1 MCGLVASVCPNKG
14 LRSADLTRML
24 KNAKHRGPDGFGTL
38 FSDGNSWENKE
49 TDSAWVGLGHVRL
62 SIIDLSDASAQ
73 PIISQCGRFALV
85 FNGEIYNYL
94 ELRSEL
100 VGLGRTFTSRG
111 DSEVLLQGLI
121 EWGVG
126 VLPRLRGMFSFVFV
140 DLKDESVI
148 AARDRYGIKPLY
160 LWREGQNFH
169 FASEIKQ
176 FLGHPKWKAR
186 LNQKAALEFLLYGV
200 SDYSASTLFKD
211 VEHILPGSVTTL
223 NRSSSDKLRV
233 TKWWNPQRT
242 SFEGTYED
250 ACEKYQHLFRQSL
263 DIHLRSDVPIASCLS
278 GGLDSSAIVGATSR
292 WFDKNRISH
301 HTFTATSDDRNL
313 DESQYARAVNEFSGS
328 TGHELLP
335 TSERLWKELD
345 QIIWHQ
351 DEPFGSTSI
360 FAQWCVFSAMADQG
374 IKVALDG
381 QGADE
386 QLGGYNSF
394 VSLHIVNLITKG
406 RLISAQ
412 HSFKNF
418 KDSGRVTTNSILSAM
433 AYTHLPKTLR
443 STAGRFAKI
452 PSQNGGNWLNPHLM
466 DGLGVEDPFTPS
478 GKYPQ
483 SVSELSRDMVDRINL
498 PMLLRF
504 EDRNSMAFGIEAR
517 VPFVD
522 HELMEFALTLPEEYL
537 LRDGNTKS
545 VLRDSV
551 ADCLPKTIA
560 QRRDKIGFQTAERS
574 WLASHASEILNE
586 FDRLN
591 ERADGLMTSSTR
603 EFIESALSGKNSNYL
618 AGWRMFALL
627 RWMKVFDVC

>member
-1 MCGLVASVCPNKG
+1 MCGLVASVCPHRG

-24 KNAKHRGPDGFGTL
+24 QNARHRGPDGFGTL
-38 FSDGNSWENKE
+38 FSEGNSWENRE
-49 TDSAWVGLGHVRL
+49 TVSAWIGLGHVRL
-62 SIIDLSDASAQ
+62 AIIDLSDASAQ
-73 PIISQCGRFALV
+73 PITSKCGRYALI

-94 ELRSEL
+94 ELRTEL
-100 VGLGRTFTSRG
+100 VGFGRTFTSRG

-121 EWGVG
+121 QWGTG

-140 DLKDESVI
+140 DLKDQSVI

-160 LWREGQNFH
+160 LWREGENFH

-176 FLGHPKWKAR
+176 FSGHPKWKAQ

-200 SDYSASTLFKD
+200 TDYSESTLFKD
-211 VEHILPGSVTTL
+211 VEHILPGSVATL
-223 NRSSSDKLRV
+223 TRTSSKELRV

-242 SFEGTYED
+242 PFEGSYED

-301 HTFTATSDDRNL
+301 HTFTATSDDRKL

-394 VSLHIVNLITKG
+394 VSLHIVNQIMKW
-406 RLISAQ
+406 RFISAQ

-418 KDSGRVTTNSILSAM
+418 KNSGRVSTGSILSAM

-443 STAGRFAKI
+443 GVAGRLAKI
-452 PSQNGGNWLNPHLM
+452 PSQNSGNWLNPRLI
-466 DGLGVEDPFTPS
+466 DGVGVQDPFTPL
-478 GKYPQ
+478 GEYPQ
-483 SVSELSRDMVDRINL
+483 SVSALSRDMVDRINL

-551 ADCLPKTIA
+551 ADCLPITVA

-574 WLASHASEILNE
+574 WLASHANEILSE
-586 FDRLN
+586 FDQLS
-591 ERADGLMTSSTR
+591 ERADGIMTTSTR
-603 EFIESALSGKNSNYL
+603 EFMQIALSGENPNYL
-618 AGWRMFALL
+618 SGWRMFVLL